1 MEKIDILTDVA
12 RLHVSCHH
20 KYWRWLAVAEIKAS
34 RLFDGASTTSTG
46 ILSTKQLDLAR
57 RTRLNDGAKK
67 EKFKEWTTVFKQLS
81 IPMRLFP
88 IDLSLA
94 LFLCS
99 RRSSAAHGDLRFAC
113 SLSPK
118 NISREQK
125 ECGML
130 LCIPTHLEQIFQL
143 IQSLA
148 SLITIDLRGR
158 ALTSIA
164 AFLTK

>member
-1 MEKIDILTDVA
+1 MD
-12 RLHVSCHH
+12 
-20 KYWRWLAVAEIKAS
+20 
-34 RLFDGASTTSTG
+34 DGVQTAQHPDETIPDRFST
-46 ILSTKQLDLAR
+46 
-57 RTRLNDGAKK
+57 
-67 EKFKEWTTVFKQLS
+67 
-81 IPMRLFP
+81 
-88 IDLSLA
+88 
-94 LFLCS
+94 FLCS
-99 RRSSAAHGDLRFAC
+99 RRSSAAHGGLRFAC